1 MYIYPHFIFVPFAI
15 VFSGQ
20 ILDWANS
27 KQILYLLCSNE
38 IVLIPQLCLGEFKMG
53 RNYFQV

>member
-15 VFSGQ
+15 VVSGQ

-27 KQILYLLCSNE
+27 KQILYLLCYYE
-38 IVLIPQLCLGEFKMG
+38 IVLIPQLCLGEFEMG
-53 RNYFQV
+53 RNCFQV